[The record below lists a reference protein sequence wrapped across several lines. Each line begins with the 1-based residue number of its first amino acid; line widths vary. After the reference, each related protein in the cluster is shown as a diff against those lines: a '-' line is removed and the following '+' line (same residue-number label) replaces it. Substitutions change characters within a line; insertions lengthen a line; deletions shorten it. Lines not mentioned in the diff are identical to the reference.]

1 MMYLFKLIKQLDLN
15 KIRHDI
21 EEDFKNI
28 IGNRVEELCTAAE
41 VEVAYAFQAMD
52 EIPEGAVTYE
62 VELEPMPEGG
72 PGGPPPGGAGA
83 PPPPPAG

>member
-1 MMYLFKLIKQLDLN
+1 MGEFLKSGEAQIFPDVPLPD
-15 KIRHDI
+15 
-21 EEDFKNI
+21 
-28 IGNRVEELCTAAE
+28 NRIVP
-41 VEVAYAFQAMD
+41 MD